1 MKTMDFFARQRE
13 AQRATKWLVLG
24 FGTAVVCILG
34 AVYGLV
40 TWTIVTSDPAASWF
54 QPQVLAWTVLLVG
67 GTIATASLVRTAM
80 LRAGGGPRVAQLLGG
95 REVTPD
101 TDSRTERQLRNVVE
115 EMSIASG
122 VPVPRVFVLD
132 DEPAVNAFAA
142 GWGTADAVVAVTRGA
157 LEQLNRDEL
166 QGVVAHEFSHVFH
179 GDMRLNMRLMG
190 VLFGIVCIATAGRIL
205 LHIGS
210 NMARVR
216 SSGSKG
222 SSPAVALFAGGLALL
237 VVGSLGVFLARILQ
251 AAISRQREYLADA
264 AAVQYTRN
272 PHGIGMALARIGG
285 LGSALAAPRTPEARH
300 MLFAEG
306 VRGFLSGLH
315 ASHPPVRERIERIL
329 PGFLRNLRG
338 TDLEAAVAATPAPVA
353 ATTPLASGLAPTGPR
368 GVTPEDLVATTGTL
382 GRANMAAARELLGA
396 LPRELVEALHTPAS
410 ARCIVLALLVQHDA
424 AAREVQLQHLAAQGE
439 PAGRVSELASL
450 VDSLDGALRLPLL
463 ELALPALRTL
473 PAPERASLRTH
484 ARALAQHDGTVSVAE
499 FVLLQLVTRHTPTE
513 SPRAAPLRQRPL
525 RAMLPQ
531 AALCLGCIAWHGAED
546 EASAGHAFAH
556 GAAALDATLALPARA
571 AATVDTLEVALA
583 DLDRLGSTDKRRML
597 LACGR
602 AAAADGMLGTQEVEL
617 VRGLAARWDCPIPPS
632 LHA

>member
-1 MKTMDFFARQRE
+1 MDFFARQRE
-13 AQRATKWLVLG
+13 AQRATKWLVFG
-24 FGTAVVCILG
+24 FGTAVLCILG
-34 AVYGLV
+34 AIYAVV
-40 TWTIVTSDPAASWF
+40 TWAIVNQDPEASWL
-54 QPQVLAWTVLLVG
+54 QPQVLAWTVLLAG
-67 GTIATASLVRTAM
+67 GTIAVAALTRTAM
-80 LRAGGGPRVAQLLGG
+80 LRAGGGARVATLLGG
-95 REVTPD
+95 RELAQD
-101 TDSRTERQLRNVVE
+101 GLSAAELQLRNVVE
-115 EMSIASG
+115 EMAIASG
-122 VPVPRVFVLD
+122 VPMPRVYVL
-132 DEPAVNAFAA
+132 EEEQGLNAFAA
-142 GWGTADAVVAVTRGA
+142 GWGTRDAAVAVTRGA
-157 LEQLNRDEL
+157 LEQLDRDEL
-166 QGVVAHEFSHVFH
+166 QGVIAHEFSHVFH

-205 LHIGS
+205 LRIGS
-210 NMARVR
+210 QMARMR
-216 SSGSKG
+216 TGGGKKG
-222 SSPAVALFAGGLALL
+222 SNPAIAFFAGGLALL
-237 VVGSLGVFLARILQ
+237 VIGSLGVLFARILQ

-556 GAAALDATLALPARA
+556 GAAAPDATLALPARA